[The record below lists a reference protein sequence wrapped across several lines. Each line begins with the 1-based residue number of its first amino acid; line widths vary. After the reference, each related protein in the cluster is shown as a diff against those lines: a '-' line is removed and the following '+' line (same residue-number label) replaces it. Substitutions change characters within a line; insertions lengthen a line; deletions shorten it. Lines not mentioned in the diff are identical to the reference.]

1 MKKNLFSISAFLVI
15 IVLLLNS
22 SCKKDNTSTP
32 IKNLKPVA
40 TNNYLS
46 GLGTHVGF
54 PAGMPYV
61 LPHYIH
67 VIGPIRGGEM
77 YKSNNVD
84 KNKYTGPFPLNLIPK
99 SWVTYGTGTFINLYI
114 KFYNS
119 LPSPTTLT
127 IPGGLIFVDSLDND
141 SSTGVYQK
149 GFILQDIHVPLPAL
163 DTAFIV
169 VQAYCLNHTLAPSS
183 YNAIY
188 FIGPISVN
196 PNLNQIVSIMSTKQP
211 PIGQE
216 YNIQTI
222 VWNVTDYGLNI
233 TPTEVQY
240 LNSLP

>member
-1 MKKNLFSISAFLVI
+1 MKKKLNLIGALLVVF
-15 IVLLLNS
+15 VLLMN
-22 SCKKDNTSTP
+22 SCKKDDVSAP
-32 IKNLKPVA
+32 IQNLKPVP
-40 TNNYLS
+40 THNYLS
-46 GLGTHVGF
+46 GLGPNVGF
-54 PAGMPYV
+54 PAGLPFV

-77 YKSNNVD
+77 YKSNTVD

-99 SWVTYGTGTFINLYI
+99 SWVVYGTGTYINLYI
-114 KFYNS
+114 KFYNA
-119 LPSPTTLT
+119 LPNPTSLT

-169 VQAYCLNHTLAPSS
+169 VQAYCLNHTLQASN
-183 YNAIY
+183 YNAVY
-188 FIGPISVN
+188 FIGPISSN
-196 PNLNQIVSIMSTKQP
+196 PNLNQIVSIMATKQP
-211 PIGQE
+211 PVGVE
-216 YNIQTI
+216 YNIQSI

-233 TPTEVQY
+233 SPSEIQY